1 MGRYVAGDAP
11 AAEEAVAQA
20 VKGIGDEIARLG
32 IEGLEGVVLGGGYGR
47 GEGGAYVGE
56 SAASRSPLSNDLDFF
71 VIASEDSTKSQ
82 RAAMSE
88 ALGAVSR
95 EWSAKLGIDVDF
107 CTPKT
112 PGRMKRDGRYL
123 MIQELLHGYADVA
136 GEKGETM
143 FAAIE
148 RLDSGSLP
156 VFEAARLLMNRGA
169 GLLLARDASAAGAK
183 GDFVPRNINKCVLG
197 AFDARLIIKGQYKW
211 RLKERVEVLGSPL
224 YAAAAEWKSRPVPD
238 PVCDWHAAK
247 EEWFKTYEMLPPE
260 PGIPTPITMFSLLGR
275 LALKMISWRMNAEN
289 VAFVGSPAHRLWRRL
304 S

>member
-1 MGRYVAGDAP
+1 MGRYVSGDAP
-11 AAEEAVAQA
+11 AADEMVAQA
-20 VKGIGDEIARLG
+20 VKGIGEEIDRLG

-47 GEGGAYVGE
+47 GEGGAYVGA

-71 VIASEDSTKSQ
+71 VIAAENSTKAQ

-88 ALGAVSR
+88 ALGGVSR
-95 EWSAKLGIDVDF
+95 EWSDKLGIDVDF

-112 PGRMKRDGRYL
+112 PGRMKRDGGYL

-148 RLDSGSLP
+148 RIDSGRLP
-156 VFEAARLLMNRGA
+156 VSEAARLLMNRGA
-169 GLLLARDASAAGAK
+169 GLLLARDAMAGGAE

-211 RLKERVEVLGSPL
+211 RQKERVATLGETL
-224 YAAAAEWKSRPVPD
+224 YAAAAEWKSRPRPE
-238 PVCDWHAAK
+238 PVCDWRTAK
-247 EEWFKTYEMLPPE
+247 EEWFKTWEMLPPRL
-260 PGIPTPITMFSLLGR
+260 GIQPPITMFTLLGR
-275 LALKMISWRMNAEN
+275 LALKMIAGRMNSEQG
-289 VAFVGSPAHRLWRRL
+289 AFVGSPAHRLWKRL